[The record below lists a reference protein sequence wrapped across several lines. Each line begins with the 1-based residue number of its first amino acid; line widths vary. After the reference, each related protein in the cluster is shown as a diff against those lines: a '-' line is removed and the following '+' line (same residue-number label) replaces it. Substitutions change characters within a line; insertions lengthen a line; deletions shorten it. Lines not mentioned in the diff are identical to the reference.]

1 MNVLTTTLPGV
12 LLLEPVVHRDARGFF
27 LESARD
33 HVLKAAGIHEALVQD
48 CHSRSQAGV
57 LRGLHFQWPGAQ
69 GKLVRTLR
77 GRVFD
82 VVVDIRRDSPYFGR
96 WLGVELDDV
105 LHRQLWIPSGFAHG
119 FCVLSEVADVAYRCS
134 RYYEPAAER
143 GIAWNDPE
151 LAIAWPGQDWILS
164 ARDRAL
170 PPLATLSA
178 DELPLMPSAR

>member
-1 MNVLTTTLPGV
+1 MKVLGTVLPGV
-12 LLLEPVVHRDARGFF
+12 LLLEPEVHRDARGFF

-33 HVLKAAGIHEALVQD
+33 SLLQAAGINEALVQD

-69 GKLVRTLR
+69 GKLVRTVR
-77 GRVFD
+77 GCVFD
-82 VVVDIRRDSPYFGR
+82 VVVDIRRDSPDFGR

-105 LHRQLWIPSGFAHG
+105 LHRQLWIPPGFAHG

-151 LAIAWPGQDWILS
+151 LAITWPGQDRILS
-164 ARDRAL
+164 PRDLAL
-170 PPLATLSA
+170 PPLSALSA
-178 DELPLMPSAR
+178 DELPFMSGVA